1 MVDESRVNAFAL
13 AFEGWHVF
21 LSLALPAPA
30 VGVVVWWLA
39 GDLELVLVTP
49 IADDGAISPDTCL
62 SAFLHGLVNQKH
74 QMWVSE

>member
-1 MVDESRVNAFAL
+1 MVDESRVDTLAL

-21 LSLALPAPA
+21 LFLALAAPA
-30 VGVVVWWLA
+30 AGVGVWRLA

-49 IADDGAISPDTCL
+49 TANDGAISHGTCL

-74 QMWVSE
+74 QTWVSE